1 MKARKELEK
10 DSGEKMS
17 GEQIKK
23 TDVIKLVQRLQAID
37 NKLCPETS
45 MDVTEYNLIIEQ
57 IWDMISDDKK
67 EQPKKRIRKR

>member
-1 MKARKELEK
+1 
-10 DSGEKMS
+10 MS

-23 TDVIKLVQRLQAID
+23 TDVIKLVQRLQEID

-57 IWDMISDDKK
+57 IWFMIGENNKQSKTRK
-67 EQPKKRIRKR
+67 E

>member
-1 MKARKELEK
+1 
-10 DSGEKMS
+10 MS

-23 TDVIKLVQRLQAID
+23 TDVIKLVQRLQEID

-57 IWDMISDDKK
+57 IWFMIGENNKQSK
-67 EQPKKRIRKR
+67 PRVRSRKNEKVYKMCSNKND

>member
-1 MKARKELEK
+1 
-10 DSGEKMS
+10 MS

-23 TDVIKLVQRLQAID
+23 TDIIKLVQRLQEID

-57 IWDMISDDKK
+57 IWGAINDEKK
-67 EQPKKRIRKR
+67 EQPKKRVRKR